1 MDKNNTL
8 KAFVKE
14 LPADNNSYFKILGES
29 ETQTMRS
36 GLVTLNSGESIGEHT
51 TSGNEEML
59 IVISGKGEVDINKNE
74 SRFNIE
80 KGKIAYVPPNTI
92 HNVINKSK
100 EDLKYIYVI
109 AKA

>member
-1 MDKNNTL
+1 MIEIKNL
-8 KAFVKE
+8 KKRF
-14 LPADNNSYFKILGES
+14 G
-29 ETQTMRS
+29 
-36 GLVTLNSGESIGEHT
+36 
-51 TSGNEEML
+51 
-59 IVISGKGEVDINKNE
+59 KNE
-74 SRFNIE
+74 VLKGVNLNIE